1 MENPYAWGPVEKT
14 IAKAQ
19 EDWRASVE
27 QGAYGPSEVS
37 FIANALRAAGLLN
50 NDVPAPRAAAPK
62 PGPRVK
68 RTPKPGPP
76 TPRNPGVGK
85 ARPPKPGPF
94 RPSN

>member
-1 MENPYAWGPVEKT
+1 MENPYAHGPVENT

-27 QGAYGPSEVS
+27 NGVYGPSEVS
-37 FIANALRAAGLLN
+37 FIANALRAAGFLN
-50 NDVPAPRAAAPK
+50 DNVPAPRVTAPK

-68 RTPKPGPP
+68 HTIKPGPP
-76 TPRNPGVGK
+76 VPRNPSAGK